1 MSDPDRLGGRTALLA
16 PDALIPAQRKVYDTI
31 DKEMVP
37 WAEKAGFQAK
47 LPDGRLIGP
56 FNTILLSPEMGEAF
70 LSLQGVEGESSS
82 LSARVR
88 QVVILTVGAVWRCD
102 YERYA
107 HAAVA
112 REVGLSAATIA
123 ALRNG
128 EHPSG
133 LSDEED
139 VARRFTLALTAE
151 RAVSDGLFE
160 EARSMFQDRG
170 IVDIIILAGCYG
182 LISSLL
188 NAFDV
193 PVPNQS
199 N

>member
-1 MSDPDRLGGRTALLA
+1 MTDDLGRLGGRTALLA
-16 PDALIPAQRKVYDTI
+16 PGALTAQQRAVYDTI
-31 DKEMVP
+31 TTDMVP

-56 FNTILLSPEMGEAF
+56 FNTILLSPEMAQAF
-70 LSLQGVEGESSS
+70 LNLQAVEGKSSS
-82 LSARVR
+82 LSQRVR

-112 REVGLSAATIA
+112 REAGLSPAAIE
-123 ALRNG
+123 ALVEG
-128 EHPSG
+128 ETPVD

-139 VARRFTLALTAE
+139 VARRFTLAITAE
-151 RAVSDGLFE
+151 HKVDDTLFE
-160 EARSMFQDRG
+160 EARSAFQDRG
-170 IVDIIILAGCYG
+170 IVDLIILAGCYD

-188 NAFDV
+188 NAFQV
-193 PVPNQS
+193 PRPQ
-199 N
+199 